1 MIYLAY
7 LYLYMFNDIH
17 FKAKHFLSNA
27 KLCRTNAYEFQYTIA
42 ELHIFFAA
50 SLQLLCSYF
59 ETTLHLCHGKQ
70 LLIELDWRIRIYMYI
85 SVTLIHSSKCIKS
98 HSRRRWEEV
107 ILKSAKR
114 QIGYTSDTYPLLLY
128 YKYCREISSQSSE
141 ISLMT
146 FLIFYTTVSFYAIKS
161 HLKTLHSTSG
171 KAAIKMNYSLCQTA
185 QPWN

>member
-1 MIYLAY
+1 MQNYVVPMRMNFSIQSQSYIY
-7 LYLYMFNDIH
+7 F
-17 FKAKHFLSNA
+17 
-27 KLCRTNAYEFQYTIA
+27 
-42 ELHIFFAA
+42 
-50 SLQLLCSYF
+50 LQLLCSYF
-59 ETTLHLCHGKQ
+59 ATTLHLCHGKQ

-107 ILKSAKR
+107 ILKSVKR
-114 QIGYTSDTYPLLLY
+114 QIGYTSDTYPLLVY

-161 HLKTLHSTSG
+161 HLKTLHSTSR